1 MEAKWVKRWNSWIAA
16 KPVKPGVYRR
26 KEGGFL
32 VRGQLIDPR
41 TGKRAEVRM
50 VLPRADAVGA
60 YNALQGELLK
70 IREGGGR
77 TLKTKIRFSDYVVS
91 LFERK
96 IRKRKIK
103 SGKSKEVWF
112 NVLKVHLLPA
122 FGDFFVDA
130 IRRQD
135 IDQWLDGA
143 AKRVEDGDYSPV
155 TVNNW
160 LRMLKVIMSAA
171 ASEFEWERNPAAGVE
186 YLDTS
191 THATYTEEQ
200 PNSLM
205 PDEVPRFL
213 ALLKQRHPQHFGI
226 AALGFA
232 TGLRPS
238 SLRPLRRRGPTPDV
252 LWDENVLLVR
262 RSHTRGPE
270 VMESTK
276 QGTRYRLM
284 LPRELMDMLRW
295 HVEQLPEGP
304 MRDSDL
310 LFPARNGR
318 YRTSTGLTK
327 PFDDVCHVMG
337 LNKKISARAMRRT
350 FQDLAR
356 EANIDTIVQRSICG
370 HATQE
375 MSQLY
380 STVGQKE
387 IQRAVGK
394 VISISGYRELTL
406 SSDPEYARSMH
417 AKNGPS
423 EGSEEAPRAAADH
436 LLTN

>member
-1 MEAKWVKRWNSWIAA
+1 MEAKWVRRWNSWIAA
-16 KPVKPGVYRR
+16 KPVKPGVFRR
-26 KEGGFL
+26 REGGFL
-32 VRGQLIDPR
+32 VRGQMIDPR

-50 VLPRADAVGA
+50 VLPHADVHAA
-60 YNALQGELLK
+60 YRTLQEELQK
-70 IREGGGR
+70 VREGGSR
-77 TLKTKIRFSDYVVS
+77 IPKARIRFSDYVVS

-103 SGKSKEVWF
+103 SAKSKEVWF
-112 NVLKVHLLPA
+112 NVLRVHLLPA
-122 FGDFFVDA
+122 FGELFVDA
-130 IRRQD
+130 IRRSD
-135 IDQWLDGA
+135 IDQWLDEA
-143 AKRVEDGDYSPV
+143 AKRVEDGEYSPV

-160 LRMLKVIMSAA
+160 LRMLKVILGAA

-200 PNSLM
+200 PNSLT

-213 ALLKQRHPQHFGI
+213 ALMKQRHPQHFGI

-252 LWDENVLLVR
+252 LWDEGILLVR
-262 RSHTRGPE
+262 RSQTRGTE

-304 MRDSDL
+304 MRDSEL
-310 LFPARNGR
+310 LFPARNGG

-327 PFDDVCHVMG
+327 PFDDVCRVMG
-337 LNKKISARAMRRT
+337 LKKKITARGMRRT

-356 EANIDTIVQRSICG
+356 EANIDSIVQRSICG
-370 HATQE
+370 HATPE

-406 SSDPEYARSMH
+406 SGDPEDARSMQ
-417 AKNGPS
+417 AQNSPS
-423 EGSEEAPRAAADH
+423 ERQPEEPVGDDVRR
-436 LLTN
+436 LTN